1 MPIEKKRK
9 IESQLFDEVFKE
21 YKIGI
26 DCVEPLLE

>member
-1 MPIEKKRK
+1 MPIEKKS
-9 IESQLFDEVFKE
+9 IESQLFLYFKE